1 MEKVCRFPLL
11 RLKPSDTPPPF
22 VIPAKAGIQRRANGK
37 TRGKPR
43 RNAQS
48 NGTPRIWIPAFAGM
62 TKERAC
68 FGSNVQNSSK
78 ATHRFFQRTNLFF
91 FGQCLGHKRFRIR
104 WGVAGTRFFSL
115 RGALEG
121 KGALEF
127 YDQTGQTRLVAR
139 ARFGVIG
146 VFAETA
152 SRRVLTCRGKSAL
165 VAFVASRFPA
175 GKPEGPGR
183 LRKRDRTRF
192 GLEGAW
198 FSAPTRTRF

>member
-11 RLKPSDTPPPF
+11 RLKPSDTPPPSSSRESGD
-22 VIPAKAGIQRRANGK
+22 PEAGERENKGETQEKRAIK
-37 TRGKPR
+37 
-43 RNAQS
+43 RNAPDLDSRFRGNDKRESVFWLQCAKLIKSHPQILSKNQS
-48 NGTPRIWIPAFAGM
+48 FFLRPM
-62 TKERAC
+62 
-68 FGSNVQNSSK
+68 FGSQEIQN
-78 ATHRFFQRTNLFF
+78 QV
-91 FGQCLGHKRFRIR
+91 GCCGHEI
-104 WGVAGTRFFSL
+104 FFSEG
-115 RGALEG
+115 RSRG